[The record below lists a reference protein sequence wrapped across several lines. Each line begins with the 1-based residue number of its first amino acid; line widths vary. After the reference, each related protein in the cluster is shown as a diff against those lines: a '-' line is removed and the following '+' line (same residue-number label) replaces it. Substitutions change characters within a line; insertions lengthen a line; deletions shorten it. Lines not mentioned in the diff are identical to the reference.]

1 MIAIYD
7 KGNLLFREKVAMKN
21 TLIRKTLLCLVGAAI
36 FTWTLG
42 CDLGTYGR
50 RFEENK
56 GKYNQRQAADSA
68 ASVNQ

>member
-1 MIAIYD
+1 M
-7 KGNLLFREKVAMKN
+7 LH
-21 TLIRKTLLCLVGAAI
+21 KTLLCLFGAGVFA
-36 FTWTLG
+36 WTIG

-56 GKYNQRQAADSA
+56 QNYQQQQAADSN